1 MGVGNAPWSQWTP
14 AAREQALATEA
25 MDHEPLCTCGGG
37 VGPRCELLSVTP
49 VLVSAVGGG
58 GADSADDEEGG
69 FGCVLLNAC
78 GLSIFIAGLNS
89 RRVWVGSVGCVL

>member
-1 MGVGNAPWSQWTP
+1 MGSVMPRYNVLAPGWDGK
-14 AAREQALATEA
+14 ARQGWDGKATKK
-25 MDHEPLCTCGGG
+25 
-37 VGPRCELLSVTP
+37 VTRAVP
-49 VLVSAVGGG
+49 VKKTVAVNV
-58 GADSADDEEGG
+58 DVDVDDDEEGG